1 MEFMSGNL
9 IGLEMMK
16 DGLIAGVVIA
26 VLSVLLIMLTGQYI
40 NDQAA
45 GLSAVDGKG
54 YSVIS
59 EWMSRWAMVS
69 LVFGVVAAYAY
80 NFITVNFAWNGT
92 QYLIVAVALVIILDV
107 LAFVPIYDGKTA
119 PYACE
124 WLGLN
129 AVFGVGFGL
138 LIPLLAG
145 N

>member
-59 EWMSRWAMVS
+59 EWMIRWAMVS
-69 LVFGVVAAYAY
+69 LVFGVVACYTY

-119 PYACE
+119 PYAFE